1 MQNIFSRLVLVFL
14 KGTGSI
20 IVLALIILLLSSGI
34 LWAEDTERGPTTS
47 LNRLVELA
55 LDHNSKN
62 RVNSKYLP
70 PEDITFLIKK
80 YYYQI
85 GTQMEQLATAREV
98 QVHFQKAID
107 KSTEILDSGEE
118 DVSQADITKLKLG
131 LSNTLDNIIGLEH
144 DLEIGKLS
152 LGRLINQELRE
163 SNDFSTTDPI
173 PTNFSYMS
181 FDDYLR
187 EKHLTPQ
194 IKKLTGKP
202 DTANN
207 KIHAKQSTI
216 LTEENR
222 LLLYKA
228 YLDVSASKARVKL
241 GKNNRKITRALL
253 ISEVANYDFGI
264 GDSQE
269 LFEALMIYTRVFSSY
284 LDSVYTF
291 NVMVA
296 ELEKIT
302 DTINSQN

>member
-1 MQNIFSRLVLVFL
+1 MGSAIFHFDEEQLESPQSFTDLLTQRNTQFKKEFL
-14 KGTGSI
+14 AG
-20 IVLALIILLLSSGI
+20 VN
-34 LWAEDTERGPTTS
+34 S
-47 LNRLVELA
+47 LNLA
-55 LDHNSKN
+55 REHSLFVDG
-62 RVNSKYLP
+62 
-70 PEDITFLIKK
+70 LIKHFA
-80 YYYQI
+80 
-85 GTQMEQLATAREV
+85 LASGVDFKNAAIFALGGYGRE
-98 QVHFQKAID
+98 
-107 KSTEILDSGEE
+107 E
-118 DVSQADITKLKLG
+118 LG
-131 LSNTLDNIIGLEH
+131 LHSDI
-144 DLEIGKLS
+144 DLLFLCE
-152 LGRLINQELRE
+152 NP
-163 SNDFSTTDPI
+163 DA
-173 PTNFSYMS
+173 
-181 FDDYLR
+181 
-187 EKHLTPQ
+187 PQ

-269 LFEALMIYTRVFSSY
+269 VFEALMIYTRVFSSY